1 MSELIPYI
9 SRATPFS
16 PVKEHVQQR
25 HSPDE
30 GLRDIANTLSQTAKM
45 LEATVRNQSA
55 FKADSEF
62 LQTTVEAERVF
73 ADKLQGL
80 KGQDEEEVKKN
91 LEGILVNDIKPLYGK
106 MIAKIDHPEVGH
118 HISQNADKQLAQFR
132 LKAQQYELGVRF
144 IRAEMALNSAS
155 KSLTSS
161 LMSDPSDR
169 NYKDKYGILKDMI
182 DSAPLELGAKAKKW
196 EEFKSELAKAQGRG
210 IAEREPWR
218 IVEWSGRTQ
227 KAQQVGVSPRAS
239 VTAKTTAKLAFGV
252 MNSKS
257 ASETLKSMEA
267 PPLEQ
272 IEEVK
277 NPRDGSIPF
286 ESWNDLNT
294 SQRVDLVNSAY
305 ASVNRMRQKL
315 GGEYGDALINGE
327 TLLKAGKNPS
337 EVFANLDLDK
347 MHLSDV
353 LGGEEQANRYL
364 NKANEIIIQG
374 KFQDEVKG
382 LSLPQAQ
389 SRLKAERDR
398 LNEVSDP
405 KELAL
410 GMNSYDAKEQF
421 IANYHA
427 KIASDPIAW
436 AKANNYHGV
445 TDLDEDL
452 NATPAQLKSR
462 DVALSEISNNW
473 KVKVPNELLDSREAK
488 IRKEQ
493 LRNMLPMDVVSHISS
508 VSQQLG
514 GVDSPV
520 FKKYMHQ
527 LEEEIPLASYAI
539 ASIPQVYVD
548 KGWFSNVTY
557 QAQQVAETII
567 AGHRI
572 RRKASNVDSVSLL
585 KTGDVFDTKFTAIVG
600 APVSD
605 RDFNTFRQ
613 LKTAVLDYLAGSD
626 PANYTKKTMDSSMI
640 ETAFK
645 AVTGGGLVKYEGS
658 YLLHPWGMEDTEFRK
673 QMDKKVDQALMQKYG
688 RSSSLTDRSRY
699 NYEAVGLGT
708 YIVTN
713 AHVPLTDS
721 KGKVIFIDL
730 VGSSNEQGKGQ

>member
-1 MSELIPYI
+1 MSELVPYI
-9 SRATPFS
+9 SRTPFA

-30 GLRDIANTLSQTAKM
+30 GLRDIANTLSQSAKL
-45 LEATVRNQSA
+45 LEETVRRQSA

-73 ADKLQGL
+73 DEKLQGL
-80 KGQDEEEVKKN
+80 QGQNEEEVKKN
-91 LEGILVNDIKPLYGK
+91 LEGILNKDIKPLYGK
-106 MIAKIDHPEVGH
+106 MHEKLDHPEVRR
-118 HISQNADKQLAQFR
+118 HISQNTDKQLAQFR

-144 IRAEMALNSAS
+144 IRAEQALGSSSRA
-155 KSLTSS
+155 LTSS

-182 DSAPLELGAKAKKW
+182 DSAPLGLEAKIKKW
-196 EEFKSELAKAQGRG
+196 EGFKSELAIAQGQG

-227 KAQQVGVSPRAS
+227 KAQSMGMDPKTSVS
-239 VTAKTTAKLAFGV
+239 AKTTAKLAFGA
-252 MNSKS
+252 MSSKS

-267 PPLEQ
+267 PALEQ
-272 IEEVK
+272 IKEVK
-277 NPRDGSIPF
+277 KASDGSIPF
-286 ESWNDLNT
+286 EGWNDLSI
-294 SQRVDLVNSAY
+294 SQRVNLVNSAY

-347 MHLSDV
+347 RHLSDV
-353 LGGEEQANRYL
+353 FGGEEQANRYL
-364 NKANEIIIQG
+364 NKANEIIAQG

-389 SRLKAERDR
+389 ARLKAERDR
-398 LNEVSDP
+398 LNDISDP
-405 KELAL
+405 KELAF
-410 GMNSYDAKEQF
+410 GMNSYDAKEKF

-452 NATPAQLKSR
+452 NTTPNQLKSR
-462 DVALSEISNNW
+462 DVALSEISKNW
-473 KVKVPNELLDSREAK
+473 QVKVPNELLDSKEAK

-514 GVDSPV
+514 GVDSSV

-527 LEEEIPLASYAI
+527 LEEEIPMASYAI
-539 ASIPQVYVD
+539 ASVPQVYID

-557 QAQQVAETII
+557 KAQQVAETII

-585 KTGDVFDTKFTAIVG
+585 KTGDTFDTEFTRIVG
-600 APVSD
+600 SPVSD

-626 PANYTKKTMDSSMI
+626 PAKYTENTKKYSMI

-645 AVTGGGLVKYEGS
+645 AVTGGGLVNYEGS
-658 YLLHPWGMEDTEFRK
+658 SLLHPWGMEYTEFRN
-673 QMDKKVDQALMQKYG
+673 QMNKKVDQALMQKYG
-688 RSSSLTDRSRY
+688 RASSLTDRSRY
-699 NYEAVGLGT
+699 KYEAVGLGT